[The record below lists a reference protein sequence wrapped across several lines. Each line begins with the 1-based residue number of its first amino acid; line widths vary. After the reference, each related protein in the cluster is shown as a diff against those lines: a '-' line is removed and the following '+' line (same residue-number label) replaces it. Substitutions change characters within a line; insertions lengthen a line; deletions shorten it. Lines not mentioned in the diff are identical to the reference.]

1 MAFELETTL
10 STGVSG
16 NYWYLGYVEV
26 VCNNSPFVNVAM
38 DLYLNREAK
47 LDGKSIMERRSTNMS
62 LYDIDASVSY
72 DFRACVYNA
81 LMQRPEW
88 AGAIMIYDDPT
99 QNPKCQNALYSTPM
113 ETPVAITV
121 GAYDPYNVPFT
132 FSIVDQPANGS
143 VSIEMAHVDFG
154 AGDLSNPVFVYTP
167 DPSFAGIDSFT
178 YTATNDQGIVGN
190 TATITINVPSQIPVA
205 SSFNVSTDMNVPVDF
220 TLSGSDPNGLP
231 LTLSVIS
238 GTVNGLYSES
248 NNVVSYTPNQ
258 DFVGSDS
265 LQYTASNGTYLSPAA
280 TINIAVNAVEAPE
293 GE

>member
-10 STGVSG
+10 ATGVSG
-16 NYWYLGYVEV
+16 NYWFLGYVEV
-26 VCNNSPFVNVAM
+26 VCNDNPFVNVSM
-38 DLYLNREAK
+38 DLYLNRQSK
-47 LDGKSIMERRSTNMS
+47 IDGKSIMERRNTKMS

-72 DFRACVYNA
+72 DFRACIYNA

-88 AGAIMIYDDPT
+88 DDAVMIYDDPLP
-99 QNPKCQNALYSTPM
+99 NPKCQDTAVTTPM

-132 FSIVDQPANGS
+132 FSIVDQPTNGA
-143 VSIEMAHVDFG
+143 VNIEMYSVDFG
-154 AGDLSNPVFVYTP
+154 AGSLSNPVFTYTP
-167 DPSFAGIDSFT
+167 DANFAGIDTFT
-178 YTATNDQGIVGN
+178 YTATNDNGVVGN

-231 LTLSVIS
+231 LTISVIS
-238 GTVNGLYSES
+238 GTVNGSYSES
-248 NNVVSYTPNQ
+248 NNVVSYTHNQ

-265 LQYTASNGTYLSPAA
+265 LQYTASNGTYTSPAA
-280 TINIAVNAVEAPE
+280 TISISVNELII